1 MYDLNVAT
9 LGKNLK
15 HYRKL
20 RDFTL
25 DELGEKIHKSKATI
39 SKYEKNEIIPD
50 IITVLELCNSLNI
63 NLSQLFPFSTS
74 NLNSNPVTV
83 NPFHSDKVYLY
94 YYTENKL
101 IMSVLEL
108 QTEENSI
115 LTKLYNGVKNI
126 NHYKTDSC
134 YYYEGTLKSD
144 KIIGYI
150 NLVNPSYTENLL
162 ENIQISFSIPWSKKF
177 QITSFFILGLTP
189 NSLPVV
195 KKGIMSTFPIKNL
208 TPYKNDLH
216 ITKSDI
222 SSLQKDNCW
231 ILSNKN
237 YDISYIL

>member
-15 HYRKL
+15 YYRKL

-50 IITVLELCNSLNI
+50 IITVLEICNSLNI
-63 NLSQLFPFSTS
+63 NLSQLFPFSSS
-74 NLNSNPVTV
+74 NFNSNPVTV

-101 IMSVLEL
+101 IMSVMEL

-115 LTKLYNGVKNI
+115 LTKFYNGVKNL

-150 NLVNPSYTENLL
+150 NLFNPSYTENLL
-162 ENIQISFSIPWSKKF
+162 ENIQISFSIPWSKNFK
-177 QITSFFILGLTP
+177 ITSFFILGLTP

-195 KKGIMSTFPIKNL
+195 KKGIMSTSPIKNF
-208 TPYKNDLH
+208 TPYKNYLH

-237 YDISYIL
+237 FDISYFF